1 MYLLIVLCLALT
13 GCDPHMFQGRAALRD
28 SEGSLEVAICVDGDV
43 SRISGLERGRST
55 SQQWTEFWSLDTQQ
69 GVSPG
74 TTFVAGASG
83 VNGAEVFYAP
93 TLAPGSELDIAFFD
107 GDETIASAVFR
118 IPSDGVPAD
127 DWLQSDGTTSSSACP
142 E

>member
-1 MYLLIVLCLALT
+1 
-13 GCDPHMFQGRAALRD
+13 MFQGPIALRD
-28 SEGSLEVAICVDGDV
+28 TEGSLEVAICVDGDV

-69 GVSPG
+69 SVSPG
-74 TTFVAGASG
+74 TTFVAGAPGS
-83 VNGAEVFYAP
+83 NGAEVFNTP

-118 IPSDGVPAD
+118 IPSEGAPAD
-127 DWLQSDGTTSSSACP
+127 DWLQPDGTTSSSACP
-142 E
+142 D